1 MSRLNAMRL
10 TVSSTHFLKK
20 MDEFAETFDTI
31 LEKGKQQGC
40 EMLKK
45 NLNARQH
52 PQGDT
57 TVPVLKIDVILN
69 YPPVIKQTPF

>member
-1 MSRLNAMRL
+1 M
-10 TVSSTHFLKK
+10 SSTHFSKK

-31 LEKGKQQGC
+31 LDKGKQQGS

-45 NLNARQH
+45 NPNARQH

-57 TVPVLKIDVILN
+57 IIPVQWTTGI
-69 YPPVIKQTPF
+69 

>member
-31 LEKGKQQGC
+31 LDNGKQQGS

-45 NLNARQH
+45 TQCK
-52 PQGDT
+52 T
-57 TVPVLKIDVILN
+57 TSSWRYNHSSVI
-69 YPPVIKQTPF
+69 